1 MAQATYNAHGIRFE
15 YSVGWTLEE
24 VEDGP
29 RMTVTATAEDG
40 LGFAFVA
47 LDTTPGIDP
56 DALAQEAL
64 DALRE
69 EYPTLR
75 SQPATS
81 EIDGQASVGHA
92 IEFDSLDIPNECVIH
107 CRVTPN
113 RAILYFAQW
122 STLADGD
129 QRESD
134 LALIQNTLQETG

>member
-1 MAQATYNAHGIRFE
+1 MPRLYEGHGVRFE
-15 YSVGWTLEE
+15 YPADWTLEE

-29 RMTVTATAEDG
+29 RTTITTTGEDG

-56 DALAQEAL
+56 EALAQEAL

-75 SQPATS
+75 SRSAAG

-92 IEFDSLDIPNECVIH
+92 VEFDSLDIPNECVIH
-107 CRVTPN
+107 CRVTPS

-122 STLADGD
+122 STLEDGD
-129 QRESD
+129 QRESAA
-134 LALIQNTLQETG
+134 ALIQNTLQETD